1 MSLTQRIEWESNTP
15 WFLIMII
22 QLGLRIKIDF
32 GRENIS
38 LILTALL
45 STTTLARERMRKQKR
60 KYRKPARSDRPYW
73 EKVGQSASRLP
84 KKFLSRTEQ
93 KVQKFIL
100 EHRVTSVLGTA
111 FRVLWVYKILPNP
124 KTFHQTRSILTD
136 SGTLLT
142 NTRKIK
148 GWQK

>member
-1 MSLTQRIEWESNTP
+1 MSLTQRRGWESNTP
-15 WFLIMII
+15 WFLIMI
-22 QLGLRIKIDF
+22 
-32 GRENIS
+32 
-38 LILTALL
+38 ALL
-45 STTTLARERMRKQKR
+45 FTTTLEKERTKKQKR
-60 KYRKPARSDRPYW
+60 KYRKPSRSDRLYW

-84 KKFLSRTEQ
+84 KRFLSRMEQ
-93 KVQKFIL
+93 KVRKFIL
-100 EHRVTSVLGTA
+100 EHRATSVLGTA
-111 FRVLWVYKILPNP
+111 LRVLWVYKILPNP